1 MHIVLQWSDAH
12 HCGDVRVAVEQSSD
26 GITVGVFMNAIG
38 GRGWEVVVEQGI
50 GRWAGRAVG
59 ASVRVGR

>member
-26 GITVGVFMNAIG
+26 GITVGVFMKPIG

>member
-26 GITVGVFMNAIG
+26 SITVGVFMNAIG
-38 GRGWEVVVEQGI
+38 GRGWDVVVEQGI